1 MPLQVKVTT
10 SFEVSYG
17 ALVEGTLKNGTSNV
31 TFPKYLK
38 IDALLCCPTFLST
51 VAISKIINSLYCIYN

>member
-1 MPLQVKVTT
+1 
-10 SFEVSYG
+10 
-17 ALVEGTLKNGTSNV
+17 V